1 MISLAFMCS
10 IQELQSLHLLL
21 QSLSTRLL
29 VRLDS
34 EPVINLNLSINVI
47 LYVTV
52 LSFSS
57 SF

>member
-10 IQELQSLHLLL
+10 IQELQSLHFLL

-34 EPVINLNLSINVI
+34 ELVINLKLSINVI

>member
-34 EPVINLNLSINVI
+34 ELVINLKLSINVI

-57 SF
+57 FF

>member
-34 EPVINLNLSINVI
+34 EPVINLKLSINVI